1 MTQPDYDQTFSPK
14 QLSKYFDHIHLP
26 QKYRGQDV
34 PRDLTL
40 LTALHIHHIAAI
52 PYENLSLHYS
62 QQKTIDLDPQV
73 LFTKIVQIR
82 RNRGGYCMEGSVLFL
97 HVITSLG
104 FEAYP
109 TVVRIRFRVD
119 GVPVGEYMNMNHIVI
134 IIELNPSP
142 DSQDVEKYVC
152 DVAFGGDGP
161 TRPMPFKTEVIT
173 QNLGSQEIRFA
184 RKRIPKSR
192 KHDFWI
198 YEYRNSPER
207 PWNSFYAFND
217 TEFLET
223 DFTVVNYYTSQGPT
237 FQKTT
242 VMIVKFVLGENE
254 NIIGKLMLVNGV
266 VKRNMGGR
274 TEVVEECTSE
284 SQRIKALE
292 KWFGITLTD
301 EETAGI
307 KNTVTELKEIEVIAA

>member
-1 MTQPDYDQTFSPK
+1 MAQPDDDQTFSQD

-26 QKYRGQDV
+26 QKYRGHVV
-34 PRDLTL
+34 PRDLAL

-62 QQKTIDLDPQV
+62 HEKAIDLDPQN
-73 LFTKIVQIR
+73 LFTKIVDNG
-82 RNRGGYCMEGSVLFL
+82 RNRGGYCMEGSLLFL

-119 GVPVGEYMNMNHIVI
+119 GVPVGEYMNMNHIVLI
-134 IIELNPSP
+134 VELKQSP

-161 TRPMPFKTEVIT
+161 TRPMPLRTGAIT
-173 QNLGSQEIRFA
+173 QNLGTQEIRFA
-184 RKRIPKSR
+184 RKRIPKCR
-192 KHDFWI
+192 KHEFWV

-237 FQKTT
+237 FQKKT

-254 NIIGKLMLVNGV
+254 NIIGKLMLVNGI

-274 TEVVEECTSE
+274 TEVLEECTNE
-284 SQRIKALE
+284 PQRIKVLE

-301 EETAGI
+301 EETSGI
-307 KNTVTELKEIEVIAA
+307 KDTVTELRDAEVIAA

>member
-1 MTQPDYDQTFSPK
+1 M
-14 QLSKYFDHIHLP
+14 
-26 QKYRGQDV
+26 
-34 PRDLTL
+34 
-40 LTALHIHHIAAI
+40 TALHIHHIAAI

-62 QQKTIDLDPQV
+62 HEKAIDLDPQN
-73 LFTKIVQIR
+73 LFTKIVDNG
-82 RNRGGYCMEGSVLFL
+82 RNRGGYCMEGSLLFL

-119 GVPVGEYMNMNHIVI
+119 GVPVGEYMNMNHIVLI
-134 IIELNPSP
+134 VELKQSP

-161 TRPMPFKTEVIT
+161 TRPMPLRTGAIT
-173 QNLGSQEIRFA
+173 QNLGTQEIRFA
-184 RKRIPKSR
+184 RKRIPKCR
-192 KHDFWI
+192 KHEFWV

-254 NIIGKLMLVNGV
+254 NIIGKLMLVNGT

-274 TEVVEECTSE
+274 TEVLEECTNE
-284 SQRIKALE
+284 PQRIKAFD

-301 EETAGI
+301 EETSGI
-307 KNTVTELKEIEVIAA
+307 KDTVTELKDAEVIAA